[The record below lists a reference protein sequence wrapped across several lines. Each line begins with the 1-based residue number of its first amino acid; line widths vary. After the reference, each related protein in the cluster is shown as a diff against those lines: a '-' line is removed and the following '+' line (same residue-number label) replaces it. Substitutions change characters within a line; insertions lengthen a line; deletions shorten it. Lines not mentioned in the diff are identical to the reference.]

1 MNAWY
6 QESTSNFMVSKHLPV
21 VKKNQN
27 IDISGYVKD
36 RESLQARV
44 IIRVNSILNHIDS
57 NGDFT
62 EGSCMVERPER
73 YRKHKCHPIPIP
85 YWYQKKC
92 EILITHT

>member
-44 IIRVNSILNHIDS
+44 IIRVNSILNHIIDS

-62 EGSCMVERPER
+62 PRFLHGRE
-73 YRKHKCHPIPIP
+73 
-85 YWYQKKC
+85 
-92 EILITHT
+92 T